1 MAYLRVVILFVL
13 MALSSLATAGENHH
27 HHGDIQ
33 HGHLILSEIRI
44 KAVMPGA
51 KVTAG
56 YLEITNKGD
65 QDDRLISV
73 SIKGADKSEIHTM
86 SMDGGVMRMR
96 PLKDGIIIPAGEAV
110 SLTPG
115 GLHLMFMKLTDF
127 PKKGDMAS
135 LSLVFEKAGA
145 IDVKAPVKMIKP
157 GHGHSGHGNH
167 SGHQH

>member
-1 MAYLRVVILFVL
+1 MTYLRVVILSVL
-13 MALSSLATAGENHH
+13 MALSSLATAGENNHH
-27 HHGDIQ
+27 HHHHDIHHGD
-33 HGHLILSEIRI
+33 LILSDIRI

-56 YLEITNKGD
+56 YLEIANKGGK
-65 QDDRLISV
+65 DDRLVSV
-73 SIKGADKSEIHTM
+73 AINGADKSEIHTM

-110 SLTPG
+110 SLAPG

-127 PKKGDMAS
+127 PKKGDMAG
-135 LSLVFEKAGA
+135 LRLVFENAGA

-157 GHGHSGHGNH
+157 GHGHSGH
-167 SGHQH
+167 QH